1 MLEKAGMVT
10 TSNSFYPKL
19 VKKPIP
25 GGGSQHFYVHSP
37 VKEKL
42 AYKAQI
48 MSVPTAKMVKEWDVK
63 PIKVAKKDKK
73 RVKLKQH
80 AEDWYKYDSPYS
92 AKNAPSGASL
102 TNSHFMAAL
111 AAINNGELRT
121 KTQVNKYMH
130 SKVKTG
136 MPFLQQDRPAKVK
149 EIYSALKR
157 DHPEYSAEKK
167 ARIASSKG
175 KYASIDK
182 EAVMAMPGTIAFSN
196 LAKSYGKATVKELV
210 MLEHSLVRGGKKKIL
225 DLAHKPEDVNA
236 IVSTIAHGGDAPASA
251 LAHGTSRAITEAI
264 PHAKKGY
271 HATRKKMP
279 TSTWGKKEWEEAAA
293 KLGSARRVALLVK
306 MSSHPS
312 WG

>member
-1 MLEKAGMVT
+1 VSEEKKQDVLKLKGAVQRPSLLSPIMDLIRRLWRKSPRTVVALAAGQQSGVLPKSTRSKMLEKAGMVT

-92 AKNAPSGASL
+92 AKNAPSGAAL

-175 KYASIDK
+175 KYASI
-182 EAVMAMPGTIAFSN
+182 
-196 LAKSYGKATVKELV
+196 
-210 MLEHSLVRGGKKKIL
+210 
-225 DLAHKPEDVNA
+225 
-236 IVSTIAHGGDAPASA
+236 
-251 LAHGTSRAITEAI
+251 
-264 PHAKKGY
+264 
-271 HATRKKMP
+271 
-279 TSTWGKKEWEEAAA
+279 
-293 KLGSARRVALLVK
+293 LGSARRVALLVK